1 MRNKAKDEAEKAVR
15 MERAMETGFRLFAE
29 KGIDAV
35 TMPEIA
41 DASGVT
47 RPSLYRYFSTKP
59 ELVIA
64 ISTWKWQQYIEAER
78 ERFPAEM
85 RERMTAREYV
95 ETYLDVFLDMYRNHR
110 ELLRFNHYFNSYI
123 DKEQVTPEQMRPYR
137 EMIEDLVTRFHA
149 SFARS
154 GDGTLRPGIPEKT
167 VVSTVIHIMLAA
179 VTRYAV
185 GLAYVM
191 PGTNPE
197 DELVLLRNALLRE
210 LTAPAGGGGGQ
221 IARAT
226 AVTGNVR

>member
-15 MERAMETGFRLFAE
+15 MRRALETGFRLFAE
-29 KGIDAV
+29 KGIDPV

-64 ISTWKWQQYIEAER
+64 IGTWKWQEYIDGSR
-78 ERFPAEM
+78 QRFPAQV
-85 RERMTAREYV
+85 RDRMSAREYV
-95 ETYLDVFLDMYRNHR
+95 ETYLDVFLDLYRNHR
-110 ELLRFNHYFNSYI
+110 DLLRFNHYFNFYI
-123 DKEQVTPEQMRPYR
+123 EKEHVTPEQMRPYR
-137 EMIEDLVTRFHA
+137 EMIEDLVRRFHGP
-149 SFARS
+149 FARS
-154 GDGTLRPGIPEKT
+154 GDGTLRPGLSEKS
-167 VVSTVIHIMLAA
+167 VMSSIIHIMLAA

-210 LTAPAGGGGGQ
+210 FTMS
-221 IARAT
+221 
-226 AVTGNVR
+226 

>member
-15 MERAMETGFRLFAE
+15 MRRALESGFRLFAE
-29 KGIDAV
+29 KGIDPV

-64 ISTWKWQQYIEAER
+64 IGTWKWQEYIDGSR
-78 ERFPAEM
+78 QRFPAQV
-85 RERMTAREYV
+85 RDRMSAREYV
-95 ETYLDVFLDMYRNHR
+95 ETYLDVFLDLYRNHR
-110 ELLRFNHYFNSYI
+110 DLLRFNHYFNSYI
-123 DKEQVTPEQMRPYR
+123 EKEHVTPEQMRPYR
-137 EMIEDLVTRFHA
+137 EMIEDLVRRFHGP
-149 SFARS
+149 FARS
-154 GDGTLRPGIPEKT
+154 GDGTLRPGLSEKS
-167 VVSTVIHIMLAA
+167 VMSSIIHIMLAA

-210 LTAPAGGGGGQ
+210 FTMS
-221 IARAT
+221 
-226 AVTGNVR
+226 

>member
-15 MERAMETGFRLFAE
+15 MRRALETGFRLFAE
-29 KGIDAV
+29 KGIDPV

-64 ISTWKWQQYIEAER
+64 IGTWKWQEYIDGSR
-78 ERFPAEM
+78 QRFPAQV
-85 RERMTAREYV
+85 RDRMSAREYV
-95 ETYLDVFLDMYRNHR
+95 ETYLDVFLDLYRNHR
-110 ELLRFNHYFNSYI
+110 DLLRFNHYFNSYI
-123 DKEQVTPEQMRPYR
+123 EKEHVTPEQMRPYR
-137 EMIEDLVTRFHA
+137 EMIEDLVRRFHGP
-149 SFARS
+149 FARS
-154 GDGTLRPGIPEKT
+154 GDGTLRPGLSEKS
-167 VVSTVIHIMLAA
+167 VMSSIIHIMLAA

-197 DELVLLRNALLRE
+197 DELILLRNALLRE
-210 LTAPAGGGGGQ
+210 FTMS
-221 IARAT
+221 
-226 AVTGNVR
+226 

>member
-15 MERAMETGFRLFAE
+15 MRRALESGFRLFAE
-29 KGIDAV
+29 KGIDPV

-64 ISTWKWQQYIEAER
+64 IGTWKWQEYIDGSR
-78 ERFPAEM
+78 QRFPAQV
-85 RERMTAREYV
+85 RERMSAREYV
-95 ETYLDVFLDMYRNHR
+95 ETYLDVFLDLYRNHR
-110 ELLRFNHYFNSYI
+110 DLLRFNHYFNSYI
-123 DKEQVTPEQMRPYR
+123 EKEHVTPEQMRPYR
-137 EMIEDLVTRFHA
+137 EMIEDLVRRFHGP
-149 SFARS
+149 FARS
-154 GDGTLRPGIPEKT
+154 GDGTLRPGLSEKS
-167 VVSTVIHIMLAA
+167 VMSSIIHIMLAA

-210 LTAPAGGGGGQ
+210 FTMS
-221 IARAT
+221 
-226 AVTGNVR
+226 

>member
-15 MERAMETGFRLFAE
+15 MRRALETGFRLFAE
-29 KGIDAV
+29 KGIDPV

-64 ISTWKWQQYIEAER
+64 IGTWKWQEYIDGSR
-78 ERFPAEM
+78 QRFPAQV
-85 RERMTAREYV
+85 RERMSAREYV
-95 ETYLDVFLDMYRNHR
+95 ETYLDVFLDLYRNHR
-110 ELLRFNHYFNSYI
+110 DLLRFNHYFNSYI
-123 DKEQVTPEQMRPYR
+123 EKEHVTPEQMRPYR
-137 EMIEDLVTRFHA
+137 EMIEDLVRRFHGP
-149 SFARS
+149 FARS
-154 GDGTLRPGIPEKT
+154 GDGTLRPGLSEKS
-167 VVSTVIHIMLAA
+167 VMSSIIHIMLAA
-179 VTRYAV
+179 VTHYAV

-210 LTAPAGGGGGQ
+210 FTMS
-221 IARAT
+221 
-226 AVTGNVR
+226 

>member
-15 MERAMETGFRLFAE
+15 MRRALETGFRLFAE
-29 KGIDAV
+29 KGIDPV

-64 ISTWKWQQYIEAER
+64 IGTWKWQEYIDGSR
-78 ERFPAEM
+78 QRFPAQV
-85 RERMTAREYV
+85 RERMSAREYV
-95 ETYLDVFLDMYRNHR
+95 ETYLDVFLDLYRNHR
-110 ELLRFNHYFNSYI
+110 DLLRFNHYFNSYI
-123 DKEQVTPEQMRPYR
+123 EKEHVMPEQMRPYR
-137 EMIEDLVTRFHA
+137 EMIEDLVRRFHGP
-149 SFARS
+149 FARS
-154 GDGTLRPGIPEKT
+154 GDGTLRPGLSEKS
-167 VVSTVIHIMLAA
+167 VMSSIIHIMLAA

-210 LTAPAGGGGGQ
+210 FTMS
-221 IARAT
+221 
-226 AVTGNVR
+226 

>member
-1 MRNKAKDEAEKAVR
+1 MRNKEKDEAEKAIR
-15 MERAMETGFRLFAE
+15 KQRAMETGFRLFAE
-29 KGIDAV
+29 KGIDPV

-59 ELVIA
+59 ELVIS
-64 ISTWKWQQYIEAER
+64 IGTRKWQEYIDAAR
-78 ERFPAEM
+78 EKFPTGL

-95 ETYLDVFLDMYRNHR
+95 GIYLDLFLDLYRNHR
-110 ELLRFNHYFNSYI
+110 DLLRFNHYFNSYI
-123 DKEQVTPEQMRPYR
+123 EKEHVTPEQMRPYR
-137 EMIEDLVTRFHA
+137 DMIEDLVRRFHA
-149 SFARS
+149 PFVRS
-154 GDGTLRPGIPEKT
+154 GDGTLRPGLSENAVMSSI
-167 VVSTVIHIMLAA
+167 IHIMLAA

-210 LTAPAGGGGGQ
+210 LTAPTGGAGGQ
-221 IARAT
+221 IAGAT
-226 AVTGNVR
+226 DETGNT

>member
-15 MERAMETGFRLFAE
+15 MRRALESGFRLFAE
-29 KGIDAV
+29 KGIDPV

-64 ISTWKWQQYIEAER
+64 IGTWKWQEYIDGSR
-78 ERFPAEM
+78 QRFPAQV
-85 RERMTAREYV
+85 RERMSARENV
-95 ETYLDVFLDMYRNHR
+95 ETYLDVFLDLYRNHR
-110 ELLRFNHYFNSYI
+110 DLLRFNHYFNSYI
-123 DKEQVTPEQMRPYR
+123 EKEHVTPEQMRPYR
-137 EMIEDLVTRFHA
+137 EMIEDLVRRFHGP
-149 SFARS
+149 FARS
-154 GDGTLRPGIPEKT
+154 GDGTLRPGLSEKS
-167 VVSTVIHIMLAA
+167 VMSSIIHIMLAA

-210 LTAPAGGGGGQ
+210 FTMS
-221 IARAT
+221 
-226 AVTGNVR
+226 

>member
-15 MERAMETGFRLFAE
+15 MRRALETGFRLFAE
-29 KGIDAV
+29 KGIDPV

-64 ISTWKWQQYIEAER
+64 IGTWKWQEYIDGSR
-78 ERFPAEM
+78 QRFPAQVW
-85 RERMTAREYV
+85 ERMSAREYV
-95 ETYLDVFLDMYRNHR
+95 ETYLDVFLDLYRNHR
-110 ELLRFNHYFNSYI
+110 DLLRFNHYFNSYI
-123 DKEQVTPEQMRPYR
+123 EKEHVTPEQMRPYR
-137 EMIEDLVTRFHA
+137 EMIEDLVRRFHGP
-149 SFARS
+149 FARS
-154 GDGTLRPGIPEKT
+154 GDGTLRPGLSEKS
-167 VVSTVIHIMLAA
+167 VMSSIIHIMLAA

-210 LTAPAGGGGGQ
+210 FTMS
-221 IARAT
+221 
-226 AVTGNVR
+226 

>member
-15 MERAMETGFRLFAE
+15 MRRALESGFRLFAE
-29 KGIDAV
+29 KGIDPV

-64 ISTWKWQQYIEAER
+64 IGTWKWQEYIDGSR
-78 ERFPAEM
+78 QRFPAQV
-85 RERMTAREYV
+85 RERMSAREYV
-95 ETYLDVFLDMYRNHR
+95 ETYLDVFLDLYRNHR
-110 ELLRFNHYFNSYI
+110 DLLRFNHYFNSYI
-123 DKEQVTPEQMRPYR
+123 EKEHVTPEQMRPYR
-137 EMIEDLVTRFHA
+137 EMIEDLVRRFHGP
-149 SFARS
+149 FARS
-154 GDGTLRPGIPEKT
+154 GDGTLRPGLSEKS
-167 VVSTVIHIMLAA
+167 VMSSIIHIMLAA

-197 DELVLLRNALLRE
+197 DELILLRNALLRE
-210 LTAPAGGGGGQ
+210 FTMS
-221 IARAT
+221 
-226 AVTGNVR
+226 

>member
-15 MERAMETGFRLFAE
+15 MRRALETGFRLFAE
-29 KGIDAV
+29 KGIDPV

-64 ISTWKWQQYIEAER
+64 IGTWKWQEYIDGSR
-78 ERFPAEM
+78 QRFPAQV
-85 RERMTAREYV
+85 RDRMSAREYV
-95 ETYLDVFLDMYRNHR
+95 ETYLDVFLDLYRNHR
-110 ELLRFNHYFNSYI
+110 DLLRFNHYFNSYI
-123 DKEQVTPEQMRPYR
+123 EKEHVTPEQMRPYR
-137 EMIEDLVTRFHA
+137 EMIEDLVRRFYGP
-149 SFARS
+149 FARS
-154 GDGTLRPGIPEKT
+154 GDGTLRPGLSEKS
-167 VVSTVIHIMLAA
+167 VMSSIIHIMLAA

-210 LTAPAGGGGGQ
+210 FTMS
-221 IARAT
+221 
-226 AVTGNVR
+226 

>member
-15 MERAMETGFRLFAE
+15 MRRALETGFRLFAE
-29 KGIDAV
+29 KGIDPV

-64 ISTWKWQQYIEAER
+64 IGTWKWQEYIDVSR
-78 ERFPAEM
+78 QRFPAQV
-85 RERMTAREYV
+85 RERMSAREYV
-95 ETYLDVFLDMYRNHR
+95 ETYLDVFLDLYRNHR
-110 ELLRFNHYFNSYI
+110 DLLRFNHYFNSYI
-123 DKEQVTPEQMRPYR
+123 EKEHVTPEQMRPYR
-137 EMIEDLVTRFHA
+137 EMIEDLVRRFHGP
-149 SFARS
+149 FARS
-154 GDGTLRPGIPEKT
+154 GDGTLRPGLSEKS
-167 VVSTVIHIMLAA
+167 VMSSIIHIMLAA

-185 GLAYVM
+185 DLAYVM

-210 LTAPAGGGGGQ
+210 FTMS
-221 IARAT
+221 
-226 AVTGNVR
+226 

>member
-1 MRNKAKDEAEKAVR
+1 MQ
-15 MERAMETGFRLFAE
+15 RAMETGFRLFAE
-29 KGIDAV
+29 KGIDPV

-64 ISTWKWQQYIEAER
+64 IGTWKWQQYIDAVR
-78 ERFPAEM
+78 EKIPAEV
-85 RERMTAREYV
+85 RERMSARDYV
-95 ETYLDVFLDMYRNHR
+95 ETYLDLFLDLYRNHR

-123 DKEQVTPEQMRPYR
+123 EKEHVTPEQMRPYR
-137 EMIEDLVTRFHA
+137 EMIEDLARRFHA
-149 SFARS
+149 PFARS
-154 GDGTLRPGIPEKT
+154 GDGTLRPGLSEKT
-167 VVSTVIHIMLAA
+167 VVSSVIHIMLAA

-197 DELVLLRNALLRE
+197 DELVFLRNALLRE
-210 LTAPAGGGGGQ
+210 LTAP
-221 IARAT
+221 T
-226 AVTGNVR
+226 A

>member
-15 MERAMETGFRLFAE
+15 MRRALETGFRLFAE
-29 KGIDAV
+29 KGIDPV

-64 ISTWKWQQYIEAER
+64 IGTWKWQEYIDGSR
-78 ERFPAEM
+78 QRFPAQV
-85 RERMTAREYV
+85 RERMSAREYV
-95 ETYLDVFLDMYRNHR
+95 ETYLDVFLDLYRNHR
-110 ELLRFNHYFNSYI
+110 DLLRFNHYFNSYI
-123 DKEQVTPEQMRPYR
+123 EKEHVTPEQMRPYR
-137 EMIEDLVTRFHA
+137 EMIEDLVRRFHGP
-149 SFARS
+149 FARS
-154 GDGTLRPGIPEKT
+154 GDGTLRPGLSEKS
-167 VVSTVIHIMLAA
+167 VMSSIIHIMLAA

-197 DELVLLRNALLRE
+197 DELILLRNALLRE
-210 LTAPAGGGGGQ
+210 FTMS
-221 IARAT
+221 
-226 AVTGNVR
+226 

>member
-15 MERAMETGFRLFAE
+15 MRRALETGFRLFAE
-29 KGIDAV
+29 KGIDPV

-64 ISTWKWQQYIEAER
+64 IGTWKWQEYIDGSR
-78 ERFPAEM
+78 QRFPAQV
-85 RERMTAREYV
+85 RERMSAREYV
-95 ETYLDVFLDMYRNHR
+95 ETYLDVFLDLYRNHR
-110 ELLRFNHYFNSYI
+110 DLLRFNHYFNSYI
-123 DKEQVTPEQMRPYR
+123 EKEHVTPEQMRPYR
-137 EMIEDLVTRFHA
+137 EMIEDLVRRFHGP
-149 SFARS
+149 FARS
-154 GDGTLRPGIPEKT
+154 GDGTLRPGLSEKS
-167 VVSTVIHIMLAA
+167 VMSSIIHIMLAA

-210 LTAPAGGGGGQ
+210 FTMS
-221 IARAT
+221 
-226 AVTGNVR
+226 

>member
-15 MERAMETGFRLFAE
+15 MERAMETAFRLFAE
-29 KGIDAV
+29 KGIDPV

-47 RPSLYRYFSTKP
+47 RPSLYRYFSTKA

-64 ISTWKWQQYIEAER
+64 IGTWKWQQYIDTVR
-78 ERFPAEM
+78 EKIPAE
-85 RERMTAREYV
+85 AREKLSARDYV
-95 ETYLDVFLDMYRNHR
+95 ETYLDLFLDLYRNHR
-110 ELLRFNHYFNSYI
+110 EQLRFNHYFNSYI

-137 EMIEDLVTRFHA
+137 EMIEDLVRRFHA
-149 SFARS
+149 PFVRS
-154 GDGTLRPGIPEKT
+154 GDGTLRPGLSENAVMSSI
-167 VVSTVIHIMLAA
+167 IHIMLAA

-210 LTAPAGGGGGQ
+210 LTTP
-221 IARAT
+221 T
-226 AVTGNVR
+226 A

>member
-15 MERAMETGFRLFAE
+15 MRRALESGFRLFAE
-29 KGIDAV
+29 KGIDPV

-64 ISTWKWQQYIEAER
+64 IGTWKWQEYIDGSR
-78 ERFPAEM
+78 QRFPAQV
-85 RERMTAREYV
+85 RERMSAREYV
-95 ETYLDVFLDMYRNHR
+95 ETYLDVFLDLYRNHR
-110 ELLRFNHYFNSYI
+110 DLLRFNHYFNSYI
-123 DKEQVTPEQMRPYR
+123 EKEHVTPEQMRPYR
-137 EMIEDLVTRFHA
+137 AMIEDLVRRFHVA
-149 SFARS
+149 IERS
-154 GDGTLRPGIPEKT
+154 GDGTLRPGLSEKS
-167 VVSTVIHIMLAA
+167 VMSSIIHIMLAA

-197 DELVLLRNALLRE
+197 DELILLRNALLRE
-210 LTAPAGGGGGQ
+210 FTMS
-221 IARAT
+221 
-226 AVTGNVR
+226 